1 MMKYVELLMSLTDN
15 ALLNDALNVG
25 DMTPLVED
33 GFYSL
38 ASLLS
43 IDSAALWLLSED
55 NKSYK
60 CEANL
65 FDSNLSVIAP
75 KLVNKIDDPEFFRF
89 LMSTS
94 EVLIDNENSHTS
106 LDLNINK
113 MALIFN
119 VTSILLIP
127 IHIKGI
133 NKGFIYLGDS
143 KKAIQWSTE
152 TLFVCKILVQL
163 FSRAVMAIDKKVVEK
178 ELLQQYQLMKEI
190 ESLAKV
196 GGWDYEISTGK
207 IHWTAETFRIHGLSV
222 NHNLGLSECIN
233 FYNVEAQKLIE
244 QSFNLAVSQLKP
256 YVLELP
262 FIDGKGRH
270 KWVRT
275 TGQIRNNSQGIATHI
290 YGAFED
296 ITEQKRLLNTQKST
310 SQNLKTIV
318 DNLNDSIV
326 TISSQG
332 IIRSANRIV
341 EKTFGYT
348 PEELIGKNVSMLMP
362 EPFASRHDKYMS
374 NYLETGDAKI
384 IGIGRELPAMKK
396 DGSTFPMELSISE
409 ILNAEEKLFIGIV
422 RDITERK
429 KAEKEI
435 HKLAYYDE
443 STGVLNR
450 YSFEQALE
458 KKFAK
463 TLSMNEN
470 LTVFLVN
477 IDKFSQIN
485 LAYGEK
491 IGDKVL
497 NETAARLAESLAN
510 VGALYR
516 SGADSFYII
525 LSANEH
531 VSSDNSSIH
540 SNKMLADS
548 LLESVRQPIII
559 KKHLINVQASI
570 GILNTPTAEM
580 NYIDIKPLLELAVSN
595 AKNNGGNS
603 YVFSNK
609 NETLI
614 LKRYSELSLAMK
626 SKSFVDELDLALQPQ
641 YSIAGDIVGTEAL
654 VRWRSPT
661 LGFISP
667 AEFIPLAEQ
676 NGAIIKLGDWVI
688 EKVCML
694 IAQRQK
700 FSAEVTPVSI
710 NLSAKQIAQPNF
722 NHNLLVKLDKY
733 QIPYSM
739 VILELT
745 ESALI
750 ADFDLVISKMQS
762 LKEKG
767 INFSLDDFGTGY
779 SSLSYINHLPIS
791 ELKIDK
797 SFVDNIINVIDEVPI
812 INSIIHMAKA
822 LSLMVVAE
830 GVETKEQLEYLSER
844 GCNIIQGYYFSKPLT
859 PEQWLKNWL

>member
-1 MMKYVELLMSLTDN
+1 MMKYIELLMSLTDN
-15 ALLNDALNVG
+15 TLLNEALDLG
-25 DMTPLVED
+25 DMTQLVE
-33 GFYSL
+33 GGLYSL
-38 ASLLS
+38 PSLLS
-43 IDSAALWLLSED
+43 VDSAALWLLNED
-55 NKSYK
+55 NEAYR
-60 CEANL
+60 CEAD
-65 FDSNLSVIAP
+65 FFSNKTSAIVP
-75 KLVNKIDDPEFFRF
+75 KLVNKIDEPEFFQF

-94 EVLIDNENSHTS
+94 EVAIDNGNMHESS
-106 LDLNINK
+106 DINMKK
-113 MALIFN
+113 MASIFN
-119 VTSILLIP
+119 ISSILLIP

-143 KKAIQWSTE
+143 ENATQWSSDA
-152 TLFVCKILVQL
+152 LFVCRILVQL
-163 FSRAVMAIDKKVVEK
+163 FSRAVMAIEKQVVEK
-178 ELLQQYQLMKEI
+178 ELLHQYQLMKEI

-196 GGWDYEISTGK
+196 GGWDYEISTGE
-207 IHWTAETFRIHGLSV
+207 IHWTAETFRIHGLSS
-222 NHNLGLSECIN
+222 NDNLALSECID
-233 FYNVEAQKLIE
+233 FYSPESQKLIE
-244 QSFNLAVSQLKP
+244 ENFNLAVSKLKP
-256 YVLELP
+256 YELELP

-270 KWVRT
+270 KWVKT

-296 ITEQKRLLNTQKST
+296 ITEEKRLLNTQKST
-310 SQNLKTIV
+310 SKNLKTIV

-326 TISSQG
+326 TISNKG

-341 EKTFGYT
+341 EKIFGYT
-348 PEELIGKNVSMLMP
+348 PIELIGKNVSMLMP
-362 EPFASRHDKYMS
+362 EPFATRHDKYMS

-396 DGSTFPMELSISE
+396 DGSIFPMELSISE
-409 ILNAEEKLFIGIV
+409 ILNGEEKLFIGIV

-458 KKFAK
+458 KRFAK

-477 IDKFSQIN
+477 LDKFSQIN

-497 NETAARLAESLAN
+497 HKTAARLEECLVN
-510 VGALYR
+510 IGALYR
-516 SGADSFYII
+516 SGADSFYVI
-525 LSANEH
+525 LSASEH
-531 VSSDNSSIH
+531 VNCDSSSIH
-540 SNKMLADS
+540 SNKVLADI
-548 LLESVRQPIII
+548 LLKKIRQPIII
-559 KKHLINVQASI
+559 KNNLINVQASI
-570 GILNTPTAEM
+570 GILNTPTNEI

-595 AKNNGGNS
+595 AKKNGGNS
-603 YVFSNK
+603 YVFSHK

-654 VRWRSPT
+654 VRWRSPL
-661 LGFISP
+661 LGFVSP

-688 EKVCML
+688 ERVCML
-694 IAQRQK
+694 IAQRQEY
-700 FSAEVTPVSI
+700 STEVTPVSI

-797 SFVDNIINVIDEVPI
+797 SFVDNITNVTDEIPI

-830 GVETKEQLEYLSER
+830 GVETKEQLDYLSKR

-859 PEQWLKNWL
+859 PEQWLEKWQ

>member
-1 MMKYVELLMSLTDN
+1 MKYVELLMSLTDN
-15 ALLNDALNVG
+15 ALLNEALNVG
-25 DMTPLVED
+25 DMAPLVED
-33 GFYSL
+33 GFYAL

-43 IDSAALWLLSED
+43 VDNAALWLLSED

-60 CEANL
+60 CEAN
-65 FDSNLSVIAP
+65 FFNNKASAIVP
-75 KLVNKIDDPEFFRF
+75 KLVNKIDDSEFFQF
-89 LMSTS
+89 LISTS
-94 EVLIDNENSHTS
+94 EVTIDNGNIHAS
-106 LDLNINK
+106 LDINISK
-113 MALIFN
+113 MAVIFN
-119 VTSILLIP
+119 VSSILLIP

-143 KKAIQWSTE
+143 KNAIQWSPE
-152 TLFVCKILVQL
+152 TFFVCRILVQL
-163 FSRAVMAIDKKVVEK
+163 FSRAIMAIDKQVVEK
-178 ELLQQYQLMKEI
+178 ELLHQYQLMKEI

-196 GGWDYEISTGK
+196 GGWDYEISTGE
-207 IHWTAETFRIHGLSV
+207 IHWTAETFRIHGLSS
-222 NHNLGLSECIN
+222 NDNLALSECID
-233 FYNVEAQKLIE
+233 FYSPESQKLIE
-244 QSFNLAVSQLKP
+244 ENFNLAVSQLKP
-256 YVLELP
+256 YELELP

-270 KWVRT
+270 KWVKT

-296 ITEQKRLLNTQKST
+296 ITEEKRLLNTQKST
-310 SQNLKTIV
+310 SKNLKTIV

-326 TISSQG
+326 TISNKG

-341 EKTFGYT
+341 EKIFGYT
-348 PEELIGKNVSMLMP
+348 PIELIGKNVSMLMP
-362 EPFASRHDKYMS
+362 EPFATRHDKYMS

-396 DGSTFPMELSISE
+396 DGSIFPMELSISE
-409 ILNAEEKLFIGIV
+409 ILNGEEKLFIGIV

-458 KKFAK
+458 KRFAK

-477 IDKFSQIN
+477 LDKFSQIN

-497 NETAARLAESLAN
+497 HKTAARLEECLAN

-516 SGADSFYII
+516 SSADSFYVI

-531 VSSDNSSIH
+531 VNCDNSSID
-540 SNKMLADS
+540 SNKVLADI
-548 LLESVRQPIII
+548 LLKTIRQPVII
-559 KKHLINVQASI
+559 KNNLINVQASI
-570 GILNTPTAEM
+570 GILNTPTNEI

-595 AKNNGGNS
+595 AKKNGGNS
-603 YVFSNK
+603 YIFSHK

-626 SKSFVDELDLALQPQ
+626 SRSFVNELDLALQPQ

-654 VRWRSPT
+654 VRWRSPL
-661 LGFISP
+661 LGFVSP

-688 EKVCML
+688 ERVCML
-694 IAQRQK
+694 IAQRQEY
-700 FSAEVTPVSI
+700 STEVTPVSI
-710 NLSAKQIAQPNF
+710 NLSAKQVAQPNF

-797 SFVDNIINVIDEVPI
+797 SFVDNITNVTDEIPI

-830 GVETKEQLEYLSER
+830 GVETKEQLDYLSKR
-844 GCNIIQGYYFSKPLT
+844 GCNVIQGYYFSKPLT
-859 PEQWLKNWL
+859 PEQWLEKWQ

>member
-1 MMKYVELLMSLTDN
+1 MSLTDN
-15 ALLNDALNVG
+15 ALLNEALNVG
-25 DMTPLVED
+25 DMAPLVED
-33 GFYSL
+33 GFYAL

-43 IDSAALWLLSED
+43 VDNAALWLLSED

-60 CEANL
+60 CEAN
-65 FDSNLSVIAP
+65 FFNNKASAIVP
-75 KLVNKIDDPEFFRF
+75 KLVNKIDDSEFFQF
-89 LMSTS
+89 LISTS
-94 EVLIDNENSHTS
+94 EVTIDNGNIHAS
-106 LDLNINK
+106 LDINISK
-113 MALIFN
+113 MAVIFN
-119 VTSILLIP
+119 VSSILLIP

-143 KKAIQWSTE
+143 KNAIQWSPE
-152 TLFVCKILVQL
+152 TFFVCRILVQL
-163 FSRAVMAIDKKVVEK
+163 FSRAIMAIDKQVVEK
-178 ELLQQYQLMKEI
+178 ELLHQYQLMKEI

-196 GGWDYEISTGK
+196 GGWDYEISTGE
-207 IHWTAETFRIHGLSV
+207 IHWTAETFRIHGLSS
-222 NHNLGLSECIN
+222 NDNLALSECID
-233 FYNVEAQKLIE
+233 FYSPESQKLIE
-244 QSFNLAVSQLKP
+244 ENFNLAVSQLKP
-256 YVLELP
+256 YELELP

-270 KWVRT
+270 KWVKT

-296 ITEQKRLLNTQKST
+296 ITEEKRLLNTQKST
-310 SQNLKTIV
+310 SKNLKTIV

-326 TISSQG
+326 TISNKG

-341 EKTFGYT
+341 EKIFGYT
-348 PEELIGKNVSMLMP
+348 PIELIGKNVSMLMP
-362 EPFASRHDKYMS
+362 EPFATRHDKYMS

-396 DGSTFPMELSISE
+396 DGSIFPMELSISE
-409 ILNAEEKLFIGIV
+409 ILNGEEKLFIGIV

-458 KKFAK
+458 KRFAK

-477 IDKFSQIN
+477 LDKFSQIN

-497 NETAARLAESLAN
+497 HKTAARLEECLAN

-516 SGADSFYII
+516 SSADSFYVI

-531 VSSDNSSIH
+531 VNCDNSSID
-540 SNKMLADS
+540 SNKVLADI
-548 LLESVRQPIII
+548 LLKTIRQPVII
-559 KKHLINVQASI
+559 KNNLINVQASI
-570 GILNTPTAEM
+570 GILNTPTNEI

-595 AKNNGGNS
+595 AKKNGGNS
-603 YVFSNK
+603 YIFSHK

-626 SKSFVDELDLALQPQ
+626 SRSFVNELDLALQPQ

-654 VRWRSPT
+654 VRWRSPL
-661 LGFISP
+661 LGFVSP

-688 EKVCML
+688 ERVCML
-694 IAQRQK
+694 IAQRQEY
-700 FSAEVTPVSI
+700 STEVTPVSI
-710 NLSAKQIAQPNF
+710 NLSAKQVAQPNF

-797 SFVDNIINVIDEVPI
+797 SFVDNITNVTDEIPI

-830 GVETKEQLEYLSER
+830 GVETKEQLDYLSKR
-844 GCNIIQGYYFSKPLT
+844 GCNVIQGYYFSKPLT
-859 PEQWLKNWL
+859 PEQWLEKWQ

>member
-1 MMKYVELLMSLTDN
+1 MKYIELLMSLTDN
-15 ALLNDALNVG
+15 ALLNEALDLG
-25 DMTPLVED
+25 DMTQLVED
-33 GFYSL
+33 GLYSL
-38 ASLLS
+38 PLLLS
-43 IDSAALWLLSED
+43 VDKAALWLLNED
-55 NKSYK
+55 NETYR
-60 CEANL
+60 CEADF
-65 FDSNLSVIAP
+65 FDNKTSEIAP
-75 KLVNKIDDPEFFRF
+75 KLLNKIDEPEFFQF

-94 EVLIDNENSHTS
+94 EVTIDNN
-106 LDLNINK
+106 NIHALPDINMRK
-113 MALIFN
+113 MVSIFN
-119 VTSILLIP
+119 VSSILLIP

-133 NKGFIYLGDS
+133 NKGFIYLGDRN
-143 KKAIQWSTE
+143 KVTQWSSKTY
-152 TLFVCKILVQL
+152 FVCRILVQL
-163 FSRAVMAIDKKVVEK
+163 FSRAVMAIDKQVVER
-178 ELLQQYQLMKEI
+178 ELFYQYQLMKEI
-190 ESLAKV
+190 ESIAKV

-207 IHWTAETFRIHGLSV
+207 IHWTAETFRIHGLPA
-222 NHNLGLSECIN
+222 NGNLSLSECIN
-233 FYNVEAQKLIE
+233 FYSPEAQKRIE
-244 QSFNLAVSQLKP
+244 ENFNLAVSQLKP

-270 KWVRT
+270 KWVKT
-275 TGQIRNNSQGIATHI
+275 TGQIRNNSQGVATHI

-296 ITEQKRLLNTQKST
+296 ITEEKRLLNTQKST
-310 SQNLKTIV
+310 SKNLKTIV

-326 TISSQG
+326 TISNKG
-332 IIRSANRIV
+332 IIRSANRMV

-348 PEELIGKNVSMLMP
+348 PLELIGKNVSMLMP

-374 NYLETGDAKI
+374 NYLVTGDAKI
-384 IGIGRELPAMKK
+384 IGIGRELPAMRK
-396 DGSTFPMELSISE
+396 DGTTFPMELSISE

-458 KKFAK
+458 KRFVK

-477 IDKFSQIN
+477 LDKFSQIN

-491 IGDKVL
+491 VGDKVL
-497 NETAARLAESLAN
+497 HETAVRLKECLPN
-510 VGALYR
+510 IGTLYR

-531 VSSDNSSIH
+531 VNCDNASTQ
-540 SNKMLADS
+540 SNQVLADV
-548 LLESVRQPIII
+548 LLKEIRQPIII
-559 KKHLINVQASI
+559 KNHLIYVQASI
-570 GILNTPTAEM
+570 GILNTPTKEM

-595 AKNNGGNS
+595 AKKNGGNC

-626 SKSFVDELDLALQPQ
+626 SKNFINELDLALQPQ
-641 YSIAGDIVGTEAL
+641 YSIVGDIVGTEAL

-661 LGFISP
+661 LGFVSP
-667 AEFIPLAEQ
+667 VEFISLAEQ

-688 EKVCML
+688 ERVCML
-694 IAQRQK
+694 IAQRQQ
-700 FSAEVTPVSI
+700 FSKEVTPVSI

-779 SSLSYINHLPIS
+779 SSLSYIHHLPIS

-797 SFVDNIINVIDEVPI
+797 SFVDNITNTTDEVPI

-830 GVETKEQLEYLSER
+830 GVETKEQLDYLSKR
-844 GCNIIQGYYFSKPLT
+844 GCNVIQGYYFSKPLT
-859 PEQWLKNWL
+859 PEQWLEKWQ

>member
-1 MMKYVELLMSLTDN
+1 
-15 ALLNDALNVG
+15 
-25 DMTPLVED
+25 
-33 GFYSL
+33 
-38 ASLLS
+38 
-43 IDSAALWLLSED
+43 
-55 NKSYK
+55 
-60 CEANL
+60 
-65 FDSNLSVIAP
+65 
-75 KLVNKIDDPEFFRF
+75 
-89 LMSTS
+89 
-94 EVLIDNENSHTS
+94 
-106 LDLNINK
+106 
-113 MALIFN
+113 
-119 VTSILLIP
+119 
-127 IHIKGI
+127 
-133 NKGFIYLGDS
+133 
-143 KKAIQWSTE
+143 
-152 TLFVCKILVQL
+152 
-163 FSRAVMAIDKKVVEK
+163 
-178 ELLQQYQLMKEI
+178 
-190 ESLAKV
+190 
-196 GGWDYEISTGK
+196 
-207 IHWTAETFRIHGLSV
+207 
-222 NHNLGLSECIN
+222 
-233 FYNVEAQKLIE
+233 
-244 QSFNLAVSQLKP
+244 VSQLKP

-270 KWVRT
+270 KWVKT
-275 TGQIRNNSQGIATHI
+275 TGQIRNNSQGVATHI

-296 ITEQKRLLNTQKST
+296 ITEQKRLLNTHKST

-326 TISSQG
+326 TISNKG

-348 PEELIGKNVSMLMP
+348 PVELIGKNVSILMP
-362 EPFASRHDKYMS
+362 EPFASSHDKYMS

-396 DGSTFPMELSISE
+396 DGTTFPMELSISE

-458 KKFAK
+458 KRFVK

-477 IDKFSQIN
+477 LDKFSQIN

-497 NETAARLAESLAN
+497 HETALRLTKKSSN
-510 VGALYR
+510 FGTLYR
-516 SGADSFYII
+516 NGADSFYLI
-525 LSANEH
+525 LSAKEH
-531 VSSDNSSIH
+531 VNSDYSSTQ
-540 SNKMLADS
+540 SNKVLADI
-548 LLESVRQPIII
+548 LLKEIRQPIII

-570 GILNTPTAEM
+570 GILNTPTKEM

-595 AKNNGGNS
+595 AKKSGGNC

-626 SKSFVDELDLALQPQ
+626 SKKFINELDLALQPQ

-661 LGFISP
+661 LGFVSP
-667 AEFIPLAEQ
+667 VEFISLAEQ

-688 EKVCML
+688 ERVCML
-694 IAQRQK
+694 VAQRQRY
-700 FSAEVTPVSI
+700 STEVTPVSI
-710 NLSAKQIAQPNF
+710 NISAKQIAQPNF
-722 NHNLLVKLDKY
+722 NHNLLAKLDKH

-750 ADFDLVISKMQS
+750 ADFDLVISKMQI

-779 SSLSYINHLPIS
+779 SSLSYIHHLPIS

-797 SFVDNIINVIDEVPI
+797 SFVDNITNKTDEVPI
-812 INSIIHMAKA
+812 INSIIDMAKA

-830 GVETKEQLEYLSER
+830 GVETKEQLGYLSER

-859 PEQWLKNWL
+859 AEQWLKNWL

>member
-1 MMKYVELLMSLTDN
+1 MMKYIELLMSLTDN
-15 ALLNDALNVG
+15 TLLNEALDLG
-25 DMTPLVED
+25 DMTQLVE
-33 GFYSL
+33 GGLYSL
-38 ASLLS
+38 PSLLS
-43 IDSAALWLLSED
+43 VDSAALWLLNED
-55 NKSYK
+55 NEAYR
-60 CEANL
+60 CEAD
-65 FDSNLSVIAP
+65 FFSNKTSAIVP
-75 KLVNKIDDPEFFRF
+75 KLVNKIDEPEFFQF

-94 EVLIDNENSHTS
+94 EVAIDNGNMHESS
-106 LDLNINK
+106 DINMKK
-113 MALIFN
+113 MASIFN
-119 VTSILLIP
+119 ISSILLIP

-143 KKAIQWSTE
+143 ENATQWSSDA
-152 TLFVCKILVQL
+152 LFVCRILVQL
-163 FSRAVMAIDKKVVEK
+163 FSRAVMAIDKQVVEK
-178 ELLQQYQLMKEI
+178 ELLHQYQLMKEI

-196 GGWDYEISTGK
+196 GGWDYEISTGE
-207 IHWTAETFRIHGLSV
+207 IHWTAETFRIHGLSS
-222 NHNLGLSECIN
+222 NDNLALSECID
-233 FYNVEAQKLIE
+233 FYSPESQKLIE
-244 QSFNLAVSQLKP
+244 ENFNLAVSKLKP
-256 YVLELP
+256 YELELP

-270 KWVRT
+270 KWVKT

-296 ITEQKRLLNTQKST
+296 ITEEKRLLNTQKST
-310 SQNLKTIV
+310 SKNLKTIV

-326 TISSQG
+326 TISNKG

-341 EKTFGYT
+341 EKIFGYT
-348 PEELIGKNVSMLMP
+348 PIELIGKNVSMLMP
-362 EPFASRHDKYMS
+362 EPFATRHDKYMS

-396 DGSTFPMELSISE
+396 DGSIFPMELSISE
-409 ILNAEEKLFIGIV
+409 ILNGEEKLFIGIV

-458 KKFAK
+458 KRFAK

-477 IDKFSQIN
+477 LDKFSQIN

-497 NETAARLAESLAN
+497 HKTAARLEECLVN
-510 VGALYR
+510 IGALYR
-516 SGADSFYII
+516 SGADSFYVI
-525 LSANEH
+525 LSASEH
-531 VSSDNSSIH
+531 VNCDSSSIH
-540 SNKMLADS
+540 SNKVLADI
-548 LLESVRQPIII
+548 LLKKIRQPIII
-559 KKHLINVQASI
+559 KNNLINVQASI
-570 GILNTPTAEM
+570 GILNTPTNEI

-595 AKNNGGNS
+595 AKKNGGNS
-603 YVFSNK
+603 YVFSHK

-654 VRWRSPT
+654 VRWRSPL
-661 LGFISP
+661 LGFVSP

-688 EKVCML
+688 ERVCML
-694 IAQRQK
+694 IAQRQEY
-700 FSAEVTPVSI
+700 STEVTPVSI

-797 SFVDNIINVIDEVPI
+797 SFVDNITNVTDEIPI

-830 GVETKEQLEYLSER
+830 GVETKEQLDYLSKR

-859 PEQWLKNWL
+859 PEQWLEKWQ